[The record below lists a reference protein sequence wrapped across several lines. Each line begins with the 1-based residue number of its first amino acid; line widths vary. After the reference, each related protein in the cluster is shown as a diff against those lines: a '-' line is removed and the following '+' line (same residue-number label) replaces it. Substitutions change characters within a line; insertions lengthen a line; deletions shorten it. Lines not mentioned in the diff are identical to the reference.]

1 MKKKEPRDLRLDPSQ
16 RLCPNFDECS
26 IALHSVADPN
36 EMGCG
41 SWITAQRSI
50 LCNICDK
57 LKCFIDFSCAK

>member
-36 EMGCG
+36 EMGM
-41 SWITAQRSI
+41 RVVD
-50 LCNICDK
+50 N
-57 LKCFIDFSCAK
+57 CAEEHIM